1 MSNSL
6 SSAHLLSVPIV
17 NRGTTIVPDT
27 EDTLIDLSASQS
39 VYSSPLTEVAAE
51 LEQNLSMAHNFG
63 NAAIDI
69 ELLEKEISAKEQER
83 RDQQYIDLS
92 GEIAGVTS
100 SKPRRSIN
108 EPDLNSDFDTLDEP
122 VWDTIRRD
130 LHTVV
135 AKFGQV
141 MTPRSS
147 QQLLRDWDLWGPLF
161 ICVFI
166 SLLLQGG
173 KSGKGPHFTEV
184 FTLTF
189 FGSCIVTLNTKLL
202 GGNISFF
209 QSLCVLG
216 YCLLPPG
223 LAAIICKFIEI
234 NSEQTVF
241 LFALRL
247 LVTTAGFIW
256 AIYASMVFISSSQPP
271 RRKMLALYPIF
282 LFYFIV
288 SWMIISHSSF

>member
-1 MSNSL
+1 MSDTVP
-6 SSAHLLSVPIV
+6 SAHLSPVPIV
-17 NRGTTIVPDT
+17 HRGTAILASENTLVDLTDSKGVRSDALVELTT
-27 EDTLIDLSASQS
+27 ELQS
-39 VYSSPLTEVAAE
+39 
-51 LEQNLSMAHNFG
+51 NLQMAHNFG

-83 RDQQYIDLS
+83 RDQQYTDLS
-92 GEIAGVTS
+92 GEIAGTTS
-100 SKPRRSIN
+100 SKSRRSAA
-108 EPDLNSDFDTLDEP
+108 EPDLNSDFDTLNEP
-122 VWDTIRRD
+122 IWDTIRRD
-130 LHTVV
+130 LRTVG

-141 MTPRSS
+141 MAPTSG
-147 QQLLRDWDLWGPLF
+147 QQLLHDWDLWGPLF

-166 SLLLQGG
+166 SLMLQGG

-189 FGSCIVTLNTKLL
+189 FGSCVVTLNTKLL

-223 LAAIICKFIEI
+223 LAAVICKFIEI
-234 NSEQTVF
+234 NPEQTPF
-241 LFALRL
+241 LFTLRL

-256 AIYASMVFISSSQPP
+256 AIYASMVFISNSQPP
-271 RRKMLALYPIF
+271 KRKMLALYPIF
-282 LFYFIV
+282 LFYFVV

>member
-1 MSNSL
+1 MSDTVSSSHL
-6 SSAHLLSVPIV
+6 SPISIV
-17 NRGTTIVPDT
+17 NRGTTTVPAT
-27 EDTLIDLSASQS
+27 ENILVNLAVSQS
-39 VYSSPLTEVAAE
+39 VYSHPSVELGAE
-51 LEQNLSMAHNFG
+51 FPPNLQMAHSFG

-83 RDQQYIDLS
+83 RNHQYNDLS
-92 GEIAGVTS
+92 GEIVGVTS
-100 SKPRRSIN
+100 SKTRRSGI
-108 EPDLNSDFDTLDEP
+108 EPGLNNDFDTLDEP
-122 VWDTIRRD
+122 VWDTVRRD
-130 LHTVV
+130 LHTVF

-141 MTPRSS
+141 MVPKSS

-161 ICVFI
+161 LCVFI
-166 SLLLQGG
+166 SLMLQGG

-184 FTLTF
+184 FMLTF
-189 FGSCIVTLNTKLL
+189 FGSCVVTLNTKLI

-223 LAAIICKFIEI
+223 LAAVVCKFIEI
-234 NSEQTVF
+234 NSEQTAF

-256 AIYASMVFISSSQPP
+256 AIYASMLFISGSQPP

-282 LFYFIV
+282 LFYFVV